1 MSVIDRLAAGLGRR
15 DEVPNQELAKELRE
29 KNDTAGIGQLAV
41 HLFDKDRNIANDC
54 IKTLYEIG
62 YTAPALIA
70 EYSDSYVKLLGSK
83 NNRMVWG
90 AMIALSTVAALRADE
105 LYPYTGLFAELLHTG
120 SVITVDGAVRALA
133 GIASGKPE
141 YARKIFPIL
150 FDLLKTTR
158 PKSVPQY
165 CESILPAVSPD
176 FRDEFIRVLRSRE
189 GDLSPTQLARVN
201 KAIKK
206 LG

>member
-1 MSVIDRLAAGLGRR
+1 MSAIDRLAASLGRR

-29 KNDTAGIGQLAV
+29 KNDTAGIGEIAV
-41 HLFDKDRNIANDC
+41 HLFDKDKNIANDC

-62 YTAPALIA
+62 YAAPALIA
-70 EYSDSYVKLLGSK
+70 EYSDSYVKLLKSK

-90 AMIALSTVAALRADE
+90 AMIALSTIAAIRADE
-105 LYPYTGLFAELLHTG
+105 LYPHTNLFAELLNTG
-120 SVITVDGAVRALA
+120 SVITVDGAVRVLA
-133 GIASGKPE
+133 GIAAGKAE

-165 CESILPAVSPD
+165 CESILPAVSPE
-176 FRDEFIRVLRSRE
+176 FRDEFIRALRSRE
-189 GDLSPTQLARVN
+189 NDLSPTQSARVD